1 MKIFSAAQIK
11 ACDAYT
17 IHAAGIPSIDLME
30 RAAGACV
37 TWIAANCPSQ
47 ALFVILCGMGNNGGD
62 GLAIARMLHRQGY
75 GVKTF
80 VLKYAEEFSA
90 DCYTNLQRL
99 QREGAELVNLLQPGT
114 FITDIPADI
123 IIIDALLGTGLNRP
137 AEGWL
142 AEFITQVHQLPNRKI
157 AIDMPSGLPADSIP
171 TEDAAV
177 LRAGDT
183 LSFQF
188 FKRAMLHAEAGKHA
202 GCIHIID
209 IGLDKTFI
217 AATHTHYHTADSDTV
232 RQLYKKRDP
241 YAHKGSFGTA
251 LLIGGSFGMM
261 GAVMLASKA
270 ALRAGAGKVKALVP
284 GCGYMAMQTALP
296 EAMCQVSGVDMI
308 ETIKGW
314 EQADVIGIGPGIG
327 TAAGTV
333 TAFAGF
339 IEACTQPLVLD
350 ADALNLLAQQPD
362 LLGKLPANSILT
374 PHPKEFERM
383 FGKAPDSM
391 MQLEL
396 ARTQAMRYNIYIVL
410 KGHHTITVTPEGDCW
425 YNLTGNAGMATGG
438 SGDVLCGIITGLLA
452 QHYEPYAACVLG
464 VYLHGLAGDL
474 AAADMGQ
481 EALIAGDLTAYLGKA
496 FLKFY

>member
-1 MKIFSAAQIK
+1 
-11 ACDAYT
+11 
-17 IHAAGIPSIDLME
+17 
-30 RAAGACV
+30 
-37 TWIAANCPSQ
+37 
-47 ALFVILCGMGNNGGD
+47 MGNNGGD
-62 GLAIARMLHRQGY
+62 GLAIARMLHQQGY

-80 VLKYAEEFSA
+80 VLKYAETFSA

-99 QREGAELVNLLQPGT
+99 QQEGAEMVNLLQPGT

-142 AEFITQVHQLPNRKI
+142 ADFITGINQLPNRKI
-157 AIDMPSGLPADSIP
+157 AIDTPSGMPADTIP
-171 TEDAAV
+171 AEDAAWIH
-177 LRAGDT
+177 AGDT

-188 FKRAMLHAEAGKHA
+188 YKRSLLHPEAGRYA
-202 GCIHIID
+202 GNIHLLD
-209 IGLDKTFI
+209 IELDPAFI
-217 AATHTHYHTADSDTV
+217 AATHTHYHTAERETV
-232 RQLYKKRDP
+232 HGLYKKRSP
-241 YAHKGSFGTA
+241 YTHKGTYGTA
-251 LLIGGSFGMM
+251 MLIGGSFGMM
-261 GAVMLASKA
+261 GAIMLATKA

-308 ETIKGW
+308 EKIKAW
-314 EQADVIGIGPGIG
+314 EQATAIGIGPGIG
-327 TAAGTV
+327 TAPETME
-333 TAFAGF
+333 AFGSF
-339 IEACTQPLVLD
+339 IESCTLPLVLD
-350 ADALNLLAQQPD
+350 ADALNILAQHPD
-362 LLGKLPANSILT
+362 MLNKIPAGSIMT

-410 KGHHTITVTPEGDCW
+410 KGHHTVTITPEGDCW
-425 YNLTGNAGMATGG
+425 YNTTGNAGMATGG

-452 QHYEPYAACVLG
+452 QQYEPYAACVLG

-474 AAADMGQ
+474 AAAATGQ
-481 EALIAGDLTAYLGKA
+481 EALIAGDIIDWLGRA
-496 FLKFY
+496 FLAVGA